1 MVFDHLFEGDFQM
14 KLKKLAEVLKECK
27 MYNFDNTENIE
38 ISGISFDSRNIKPGD
53 IFVAIKGENFDGHK
67 FINSAIKNG
76 ASSIFIENVEY
87 IAKSNIPCIVV
98 LDTRKALAILSAIFY
113 NYPAKKMR
121 VIGVTGTD
129 GKTTT
134 TNLIYTIL
142 KSAGFK
148 VGMISSINAIIGDK
162 IYDTGFHT
170 TTPNAVDMQKY
181 LAEMLSAGTEYAV
194 IETSSHGLA
203 QHRVDMCEF
212 DIAVITNITSEH
224 LDYHKSIQQY
234 KEAKAELFQSLNTS
248 FYKPN
253 IPKISILNRDDNS
266 FNFLKKY
273 KADILYS
280 YGFNKQSDFSA
291 EDIQY
296 NEAGMKFSVKTPT
309 GCFQIETNLLGKYNV
324 YNILAAI
331 AVACSQKI
339 PTKFIKKGIESI
351 KQIKGRMEFVS
362 HNAGNFRVIIDF
374 AHTPNALEKALG
386 VARDIAENNV
396 IVVFG
401 CAGLRDK
408 YKRKAM
414 GKVAGKLADKIFIT
428 AEDPRT
434 ESLEDI
440 MNEIALG
447 CELVNRKE
455 GIDFFKILDRQKAI
469 TTAIR
474 SAQEGDVVITCGKA
488 HEKSMCFG
496 TKEYPWD
503 EYEVIKS
510 ALKMKITKNT

>member
-1 MVFDHLFEGDFQM
+1 M
-14 KLKKLAEVLKECK
+14 KLKKLISALKDYQIFNSINYEDLEV
-27 MYNFDNTENIE
+27 T
-38 ISGISFDSRNIKPGD
+38 GISFDSRKVKQGD

-67 FINSAIKNG
+67 FIRYAAENG
-76 ASSIFIENVEY
+76 AIAVVCENLKH
-87 IAKSNIPCIVV
+87 ISNFKIPFLIVGNSREV
-98 LDTRKALAILSAIFY
+98 LAILSAAFY
-113 NYPAKKMR
+113 SQPARKMR

-134 TNLIYTIL
+134 ATIIYNIL
-142 KSAGFK
+142 KSAGFR
-148 VGMISSINAIIGDK
+148 VGLITSINAVIGNE
-162 IYDTGFHT
+162 IYDTGFHI

-181 LAEMLSAGTEYAV
+181 LAEMLSADTEYVV
-194 IETSSHGLA
+194 IEASSHGLA

-234 KEAKAELFQSLNTS
+234 KEAKAKLFQSLNTS

-253 IPKISILNRDDNS
+253 IPKISILNRDDDS

-296 NEAGMKFSVKTPT
+296 DEARMKFLVKTPT
-309 GCFQIETNLLGKYNV
+309 DCFQIETNLIGKYNI
-324 YNILAAI
+324 YNVLAAI
-331 AVACSQKI
+331 AVAYSQGI

-351 KQIKGRMEFVS
+351 EQIKGRMEFIS
-362 HNAGNFRVIIDF
+362 HNAGEFKVIIDF

-396 IVVFG
+396 IVAFG

-414 GKVAGKLADKIFIT
+414 GKIAGKLADKIFIT

-434 ESLEDI
+434 ESLDDI
-440 MNEIALG
+440 IDEIARG
-447 CELVNRKE
+447 CKLANRQE
-455 GIDFFKILDRQKAI
+455 GIDFFKIPDREKAI
-469 TTAIR
+469 TKAIL
-474 SAQEGDVVITCGKA
+474 SAQDGDVVITCGKA
-488 HEKSMCFG
+488 HEKTMCFG
-496 TKEYPWD
+496 NKEYPWD
-503 EYEVIKS
+503 EYEAVKS
-510 ALKMKITKNT
+510 ALKMKIKKNI